1 MVMRSIT
8 EIVATA
14 EETNQSIAELMI
26 QQEMEENDVTRED
39 VIEQM
44 RRNLETM
51 KVAVKRGSTGDGVQS
66 STGLTGGDAIKMKK
80 YRQKGDTLS
89 GDIVLSGVQAAL
101 ATNEVN
107 AAMGIV
113 CATPTAGSTGTLP
126 GILTAI
132 SETMTLTEEQEL
144 DFLFTAALFG
154 MVVANNAMIAGAV
167 GGCQA
172 EIGSASAMG
181 AAAAVAV
188 KGGTPQQSAEAFGM
202 AMGNLL
208 GLVCDPVAGLVE
220 IPCVKRNAIGSTNAL
235 ICADMALAGIENKI
249 PADEVVEAMRQV
261 GVSLPSELRE
271 TGIGGM
277 AGTPTGI
284 QMKINIFGN
293 DLSEEE

>member
-1 MVMRSIT
+1 MVMRTIA
-8 EIVATA
+8 EIVSTA
-14 EETNQSIAELMI
+14 NETHQSIAELMI
-26 QQEMEENDVTRED
+26 QQEMEENNVSRED
-39 VIEQM
+39 VIHQM
-44 RRNLETM
+44 KQNLAVM
-51 KVAVKRGSTGDGVQS
+51 KAAVKRGSTGEGVQS

-80 YRQKGDTLS
+80 YREKGNTLS
-89 GDIVLSGVQAAL
+89 GDVMLAGVQAAL

-107 AAMGIV
+107 AAMGVV

-126 GILTAI
+126 GVLTAMT
-132 SETMTLTEEQEL
+132 ETMDLTEEEEL

-188 KGGTPQQSAEAFGM
+188 KGGTPQQSSEAFGM

-220 IPCVKRNAIGSTNAL
+220 IPCVKRNAIGASNAL

-249 PADEVVEAMRQV
+249 PADEVIEAMRQV
-261 GVSLPSELRE
+261 GISLPSELRE

-284 QMKINIFGN
+284 QMKINIFGQ
-293 DLSEEE
+293 DLSEE

>member
-1 MVMRSIT
+1 MVMRTIA
-8 EIVATA
+8 EVVKTA
-14 EETNQSIAELMI
+14 EETGKSIADLTIE
-26 QQEMEENDVTRED
+26 QEMEENNVSYED
-39 VIEQM
+39 VIEGM
-44 RRNLETM
+44 RANLQTM
-51 KVAVKRGSTGDGVQS
+51 KNAVKRGSTGHGVMS

-80 YRQKGDTLS
+80 YREQGQTLS
-89 GDIVLSGVQAAL
+89 GDVVLSGVQAAL

-107 AAMGIV
+107 AAMGVV

-126 GILTAI
+126 GILSAME
-132 SETMTLTEEQEL
+132 ETMELTEKEEL
-144 DFLFTAALFG
+144 DFLFTAAMFG

-181 AAAAVAV
+181 AAAAVAT

-249 PADEVVEAMRQV
+249 PADEVIEAMRQV

-271 TGIGGM
+271 TGIGGI

-293 DLSEEE
+293 DLSEEG

>member
-1 MVMRSIT
+1 MVMRSIA

-51 KVAVKRGSTGDGVQS
+51 KAAVKRGSTGDGVQS

-293 DLSEEE
+293 DLSEE